1 MSVEMGPI
9 RYSGPTAILCICNG
23 RFYGG
28 GFCPA
33 PEAQPDD
40 GVLDMLLAGDV
51 SRRTF
56 ARCVRRYAAGRYRE
70 CGGII
75 QAWHGDRA
83 VFSGP
88 EELVVVVDGE
98 VLRGK
103 RFTVALSGK
112 KVNFFYPPGIS
123 WRKSSQTA
131 NNFVGA
137 VSEK

>member
-1 MSVEMGPI
+1 M
-9 RYSGPTAILCICNG
+9 RLTAG
-23 RFYGG
+23 
-28 GFCPA
+28 
-33 PEAQPDD
+33 
-40 GVLDMLLAGDV
+40 AGDA
-51 SRRTF
+51 RRL
-56 ARCVRRYAAGRYRE
+56 AEAAAAAGEPVRLYA
-70 CGGII
+70 CG
-75 QAWHGDRA
+75 GDRA

-103 RFTVALSGK
+103 RFTVALSDK